1 MNVEQNPD
9 DTNFTVNE
17 SMLNEETV
25 NQFRLS
31 MDPNAIP
38 DLGEMLNVI
47 NDLLAFIETDYMAK
61 LEMENKKDFEK
72 LVYSKYNGYLPMKVI
87 KLMLDPDKYEHL
99 SRLLDMFDSL
109 NDVKHGRKNIQDAY
123 DNFNEKLNEKYI
135 YPDFG
140 GKEEFEKT
148 MTQKGNGINAK
159 KKKAKAKAKAMK
171 QDN

>member
-1 MNVEQNPD
+1 MNIEQNPD
-9 DTNFTVNE
+9 DTNFTVND

-123 DNFNEKLNEKYI
+123 DNFNEKLNEREIVHMQRKR
-135 YPDFG
+135 
-140 GKEEFEKT
+140 KQR
-148 MTQKGNGINAK
+148 QK
-159 KKKAKAKAKAMK
+159 
-171 QDN
+171 QRQ